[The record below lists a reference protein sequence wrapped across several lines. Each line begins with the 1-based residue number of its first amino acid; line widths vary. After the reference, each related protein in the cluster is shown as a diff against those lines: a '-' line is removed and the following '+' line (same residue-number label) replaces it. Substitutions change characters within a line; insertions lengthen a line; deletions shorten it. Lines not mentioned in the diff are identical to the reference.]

1 MKTLGQIAFEAYK
14 EAKDNVTYDSKPIP
28 TWSELGVDV
37 QSAWEKAAYAVRKE
51 IGDPRRSLRK
61 DPRETKPL

>member
-14 EAKDNVTYDSKPIP
+14 ESKDNVTYDNKPIP
-28 TWSELGVDV
+28 AWTELSADV
-37 QSAWEKAAYAVRKE
+37 QIAWEKAAYAVRKE

-61 DPRETKPL
+61 DNRQAKPL

>member
-14 EAKDNVTYDSKPIP
+14 ESKDNVTYDSKPIP
-28 TWSELGVDV
+28 MWEELGTDV
-37 QSAWEKAAYAVRKE
+37 QAAWEKAAYAVRKE

-61 DPRETKPL
+61 DPRQGKPL